1 MKRQTR
7 MTDGH
12 GTMEGGFTL
21 VELMIVLGFIAIL
34 FAMALPSISDWRR
47 NLFVRQAARQM
58 TGMLGE
64 ARGQAINKNLQYMV
78 VFKPM
83 SSSYQIFQG
92 NQSYNAS
99 YSPSA
104 GQSKR
109 NTPVGVTVRTTS
121 GGTSTA
127 NVYVQFNP
135 NGTAKLKSPSGADSD
150 NNISVNNGTKQVYLI
165 TVAPTGRVTLQK
177 N

>member
-7 MTDGH
+7 MTDGQ
-12 GTMEGGFTL
+12 GTTDGGFTL
-21 VELMIVLGFIAIL
+21 VELMVAMMLMAIL
-34 FAMALPSISDWRR
+34 FGLALPSISDWRK
-47 NLFVRQAARQM
+47 NLFFRQTARQM

-64 ARGQAINKNLQYMV
+64 ARGMAIKENLQHMV
-78 VFKPM
+78 VFTPM